1 MRGTILPLLGLLTAA
16 PVAAVAQTADSGP
29 PPVLIIGREDV
40 KPGKM
45 TAHEK
50 VSTAYAALYAKANPD
65 ESWLGLSPIAGEDSV
80 VLFLVGYPSFAA
92 AETNHNKLEAAL
104 AQNAV
109 LKAEMDRLDGQ
120 SGEMK
125 NSSRTAWFVYR
136 PALSYH
142 PPKMGDVAK
151 SRLVSVTTFRVK
163 PGRVPDWND
172 YVKVLNAARDKA
184 NATWISAAGYQ
195 AQVGM
200 PGGTF
205 VAFQFHR
212 TMAEMDENVAKADE
226 RQKAIDAALGG
237 DQVVKMRRELISEI
251 LVENPTTNLY
261 VISRGESHP
270 SATFAAADPDFWTP
284 KPAAASGKALA
295 TKKETPPT
303 KP

>member
-16 PVAAVAQTADSGP
+16 PVAAVAQTVDSGP
-29 PPVLIIGREDV
+29 PPVLVIGREEV

-50 VSTAYAALYAKANPD
+50 VSTAYAALFAKASPD
-65 ESWLGLSPIAGEDSV
+65 ESWLGLTPISGEDSA
-80 VLFLVGYPSFAA
+80 VLFLEGFPSFAA
-92 AETNHNKLEAAL
+92 AETNHIKLEAAL
-104 AQNAV
+104 AQSAA

-120 SGEMK
+120 SGDMK

-142 PPKMGDVAK
+142 APKMGEVAK
-151 SRLVSVTTFRVK
+151 SRLVSVTTYRVK
-163 PGRVPDWND
+163 PGRIPDWND
-172 YVKVLNAARDKA
+172 YVKVLNAAREKA
-184 NATWISAAGYQ
+184 SASWISSAGYQ
-195 AQVGM
+195 SQVGM
-200 PGGTF
+200 AAGTF
-205 VAFQFHR
+205 VNFQFHR
-212 TMAEMDENVAKADE
+212 TMAELDENIAKADE

-251 LVENPTTNLY
+251 LVENATTNLY

-284 KPAAASGKALA
+284 KPAAVAGKALA
-295 TKKETPPT
+295 TKKEATPP

>member
-29 PPVLIIGREDV
+29 PPVLVIGREEV

-45 TAHEK
+45 TAHER

-65 ESWLGLSPIAGEDSV
+65 ESWLGLTPISGEDSV
-80 VLFLVGYPSFAA
+80 VLFLEGFPSFAA
-92 AETNHNKLEAAL
+92 AETNHIKLEAAL
-104 AQNAV
+104 AQTAA

-120 SGEMK
+120 SGDMK
-125 NSSRTAWFVYR
+125 SSSRTAWFVYR

-151 SRLVSVTTFRVK
+151 SRLASVTTYRVK
-163 PGRVPDWND
+163 PGRIPDWND

-184 NATWISAAGYQ
+184 SASWISSAGYQ
-195 AQVGM
+195 SQVGTAA
-200 PGGTF
+200 GTF
-205 VAFQFHR
+205 VSFQFHR
-212 TMAEMDENVAKADE
+212 TMAELDENIAKADE

-237 DQVVKMRRELISEI
+237 DQVVKMRRELISEV

-284 KPAAASGKALA
+284 KPAAVAGKALA
-295 TKKETPPT
+295 TKKEKPPT